1 MLVFKWFTLKIKISI
16 GPIGHAESFDF
27 SCWIQELCILYLAIN
42 VKGENINVI
51 NGIGLVV
58 CLIGISLHVILKA
71 VYGKHFASFFRS
83 AYQKI
88 HLLFTAK
95 LENFPLIRP
104 LINNKQN
111 TLMLHTPNHTGRT
124 VVLNA
129 LCKNTEG
136 HLPVLFK
143 MDIMLGKVLA

>member
-1 MLVFKWFTLKIKISI
+1 MLLFKWFSLKIKISI

-71 VYGKHFASFFRS
+71 VYGKHFASFFRW
-83 AYQKI
+83 AYQK
-88 HLLFTAK
+88 
-95 LENFPLIRP
+95 LEHFPLFRP

-111 TLMLHTPNHTGRT
+111 TLMLHISNHPGRT

-129 LCKNTEG
+129 LYENTEG
-136 HLPVLFK
+136 HLPAMFK
-143 MDIMLGKVLA
+143 MDIMLGKDLA